1 MKRLSFL
8 KPGTQ
13 IRYISDQTE
22 TVIEGR
28 VTFIKV
34 QFGVEG
40 ELAICIETGKHEP
53 YRALPATTWVAVEGD
68 DDYDTKPPTMSLWL
82 LDRGTDVIEPREL
95 LACIVAA
102 STEHEARGVAADHAE
117 GEGVNAWYGGTNLVT
132 VSQLSG
138 TDISEPRMILPNYA
152 VAD

>member
-1 MKRLSFL
+1 VKRLSFVE
-8 KPGTQ
+8 PGTR
-13 IRYISDQTE
+13 IRYTSDQTE

-28 VTFIKV
+28 VTFIQV

-40 ELAICIETGKHEP
+40 ELAICIETGKNEP
-53 YRALPATTWVAVEGD
+53 YRALPATTWVAVQGD
-68 DDYDTKPPTMSLWL
+68 EDYDTKPPTMSLWL
-82 LDRGTDVIEPREL
+82 LDRGTDVVEPREL

-102 STEHEARGVAADHAE
+102 STEDEARGIAANHAE
-117 GEGVNAWYGGTNLVT
+117 GEGVNAWFGRSNLVT

-138 TDISEPRMILPNYA
+138 TDIRKPRMVLPNYA